1 MSAVK
6 GFHSLPLRV
15 ELLNRLKTMRFDV
28 MTPVQAET
36 LPAMLQGQDVLAQA
50 NTGSGKT
57 AAYGLAC
64 LQPLNPKLF
73 HVQSLIL
80 CPTRELAEQVTQSLR
95 SLAREI
101 DNTKIL
107 TICGGVPLGP
117 QIASL
122 EHSAHVVVG
131 TPGRVLKHLQ
141 KKTLHLSG
149 LDILVFDEADR
160 MLDMGFED
168 EINAILGFVP
178 RPRQTLL
185 FSATFPE
192 GVKAIKK
199 KLGTD
204 MVRFDVTDSSVPQEI
219 EQLWCTVDESDRHQA
234 LVNVIANFGGSL
246 NLVFCNTKIDC
257 AEVAKKLAGHN
268 ISVAAL
274 HGDMEQKERN
284 TTIIRFSNG
293 SVNVLVATDVAAR
306 GLDIEDVETVV
317 NFSLPYQPEVYVHR
331 VGRTGR
337 KGKSGRAIS
346 LVGDRE
352 KSRLLEVQDLIDDRI
367 SYCHLPES
375 GHEMMKHTPVYSTI
389 EINGGRRHKL
399 RPGDIL
405 GALTA
410 ENSIKGDSVGKIDL
424 MEQATYVAIERGKAR
439 LAIEYINNSKIK
451 GKGFRARIIR

>member
-1 MSAVK
+1 MSDVK
-6 GFHSLPLRV
+6 GFDSLPLRV
-15 ELLNRLKTMRFDV
+15 ELLNRLENMGFDV

-36 LPAMLQGQDVLAQA
+36 LPAMLEGQDVLAQA

-64 LQPLNPKLF
+64 LQRLNPKSF

-95 SLAREI
+95 NLAREI
-101 DNTKIL
+101 GNTKIL
-107 TICGGVPLGP
+107 TICGGMPLGP

-122 EHSAHVVVG
+122 EHSAHFVVG
-131 TPGRVLKHLQ
+131 TPGRILKHLQ

-160 MLDMGFED
+160 MLDMGFAD
-168 EINAILGFVP
+168 EIDAILGYVP

-192 GVKAIKK
+192 GVKAIRK
-199 KLGTD
+199 KLGTE

-219 EQLWCTVDESDRHQA
+219 EQLWCAVDESDRHQT
-234 LVNVIANFGGSL
+234 LVDVIGHYGSSL
-246 NLVFCNTKIDC
+246 NLVFCNTKVGC
-257 AEVAKKLAGHN
+257 AEVAGVLAGHN
-268 ISVAAL
+268 IAVAAL
-274 HGDMEQKERN
+274 HGDMDQKERN

-293 SVNVLVATDVAAR
+293 SINVLVATDVAAR

-317 NFSLPYQPEVYVHR
+317 NFSLPHQPEVYVHR

-352 KSRLLEVQDLIDDRI
+352 KSRLLEIQDLIDDQI

-375 GHEMMKHTPVYSTI
+375 GAATTKLRPVYSTI
-389 EINGGRRHKL
+389 EINGGRKHKL

-410 ENSIKGDSVGKIDL
+410 KDSIKGDSVGKIDL
-424 MEQATYVAIERGKAR
+424 MDRATYVAIEQPKAR
-439 LAIEYINNSKIK
+439 AAIESINNSKIK
-451 GKGFRARIIR
+451 GKMFRARILR